1 MEHHGLKAK
10 CAMSLPRKD
19 QKNKKCYESCSSY
32 SLVFPPC
39 SRLYHRPNRLAVG
52 PPIGKPCWPGLQSC
66 KGLYEPCARA
76 RRGCWRGCR
85 HRTSVAE
92 LKVPQFFPSGTTLE
106 DLAKNAQFFP
116 SGTTLEDLA
125 TMDRSQFAAIV
136 DLSKPALVQLLV
148 DLSAQIAAVGKA
160 QDAAGEGQVHRRAQG
175 RPA

>member
-1 MEHHGLKAK
+1 MPQSKRLDCII
-10 CAMSLPRKD
+10 CA
-19 QKNKKCYESCSSY
+19 
-32 SLVFPPC
+32 
-39 SRLYHRPNRLAVG
+39 
-52 PPIGKPCWPGLQSC
+52 
-66 KGLYEPCARA
+66 
-76 RRGCWRGCR
+76 
-85 HRTSVAE
+85 
-92 LKVPQFFPSGTTLE
+92 
-106 DLAKNAQFFP
+106 FFP

>member
-1 MEHHGLKAK
+1 M
-10 CAMSLPRKD
+10 
-19 QKNKKCYESCSSY
+19 
-32 SLVFPPC
+32 
-39 SRLYHRPNRLAVG
+39 
-52 PPIGKPCWPGLQSC
+52 
-66 KGLYEPCARA
+66 
-76 RRGCWRGCR
+76 
-85 HRTSVAE
+85 
-92 LKVPQFFPSGTTLE
+92 PQFFPSGTTLE